1 MTLVKSI
8 AVLAV
13 LLVAV
18 AYFTIRARQLY
29 RMLRLGP
36 NENRIDNIPER
47 IRGVLSYVGLHT
59 RMFRNVY
66 SGLLHLFIFY
76 GFVVLLTAIV
86 QAFGDGIVPGFSLAP
101 IGGTTWIAFLQD
113 LFGVLVLVG
122 VLMALV
128 NRLIIRPRQ
137 FTESNEVD
145 ALIILSLIAIIMIGM
160 LGQNAARV
168 AEGGD
173 PSAAWRPVSSTLA
186 RAFESIG
193 WQGTAAI
200 PAHEIFFW
208 IHILGVLTFLA
219 YIPSSK
225 HLHIIVAIPNVFFR
239 KLPPKIGAQLPAI
252 DLEHAEHY
260 GVSQVTQWSWKNLL
274 DLYSCTECGRCQEQ
288 CPAFL
293 TGKPLNPKMI
303 IVDARENLYKTVRD
317 APAEQRRDAPQ
328 PQKLIGEAIKEDE
341 IWACVTCGACQQE
354 CPVLIEHVPKI
365 VDMRRNL
372 VLEESRFP
380 KEAEGAL
387 RSIETQGNPYGLPR
401 AQRMDWAQGL
411 DVKTVEEKPD
421 AEYLYFVGCAASY
434 DEANRA
440 VARAFVGLLQ
450 KAGVDFAILGRNESC
465 NGDPARRIGNE
476 YLYQMQAQHNIEAMN
491 GAKVRKVIATCPHC
505 FNTIKNEYPQFGGS
519 YEVVHH
525 TQLLASLIKE
535 GRLHPSQRIDGK
547 FTYHDSCYLGRWN
560 DIYDPPRA
568 VVEAIPGADLVEIE
582 RHRKRGFCCGA
593 GGGRMWME
601 EKIGKRINHERVE
614 QTLRTEA
621 PRVATACPFC
631 LTMFRDGISAK
642 GAEDRLQVRDLAQY
656 LAESVNGS

>member
-1 MTLVKSI
+1 MTLIKSI

-13 LLVAV
+13 LLAAI
-18 AYFTIRARQLY
+18 AYFSIRARQLY
-29 RMLRLGP
+29 RILRLGP
-36 NENRIDNIPER
+36 RENRIDHIPER

-59 RMFRNVY
+59 RMFRNLY
-66 SGLLHLFIFY
+66 SGTLHLFIFY
-76 GFVVLLTAIV
+76 GFVVLLTAII
-86 QAFGDGIVPGFSLAP
+86 QAFGEGIFPGFSLAP

-113 LFGVLVLVG
+113 LFGILVLVG

-137 FTESNEVD
+137 FHESNEID
-145 ALIILSLIAIIMIGM
+145 ALIILGLIATIMIGM

-173 PSAAWRPVSSTLA
+173 PSASWRPVSSLIA
-186 RAFESIG
+186 RAYEGLG
-193 WQGTAAI
+193 WQGPAAI
-200 PAHEIFFW
+200 PAHEVFYW
-208 IHILGVLTFLA
+208 IHILAVLAFLV

-239 KLPPKIGAQLPAI
+239 KLGPKAGAALAPI

-260 GVSQVTQWSWKNLL
+260 GVSQGTQWSWKYLL

-288 CPAFL
+288 CP
-293 TGKPLNPKMI
+293 
-303 IVDARENLYKTVRD
+303 
-317 APAEQRRDAPQ
+317 
-328 PQKLIGEAIKEDE
+328 
-341 IWACVTCGACQQE
+341 
-354 CPVLIEHVPKI
+354 VLIEHVPKI
-365 VDMRRNL
+365 MDMRRSL
-372 VLEESRFP
+372 VLEESKFP
-380 KEAEGAL
+380 KEAQNAL

-401 AQRMDWAQGL
+401 AQRSDWAGGL
-411 DVKTVEEKPD
+411 GVKTVEEKPD

-440 VARAFVGLLQ
+440 VARAFVKLLQ
-450 KAGVDFAILGRNESC
+450 KAGVDFAILGPRETC

-476 YLYQMQAQHNIEAMN
+476 YLYQTQAQANIEAMN
-491 GAKVRKVIATCPHC
+491 TAKVRKVIASCPHC
-505 FNTIKNEYPQFGGS
+505 FNTIKNEFPQFGGT

-525 TQLLASLIKE
+525 TQLLARLIKE
-535 GRLHPSQRIDGK
+535 GKLKPSKAIEGK

-568 VVEAIPGADLVEIE
+568 VVEAIPGAQLVEIE
-582 RHRKRGFCCGA
+582 RHHKRGFCCGA

-601 EKIGKRINHERVE
+601 EKIGTRINHNRVE

-642 GAEDRLQVRDLAQY
+642 GAEAQLQVQDLAQY
-656 LAESVNGS
+656 LADAMDGARPSG